1 MNQDL
6 TPQIFTADYLGRP
19 GSRVFYIQARGDF
32 GSQTYL
38 VEKQQVAVLADKLR
52 ELLVMVDP
60 ADTVGAAEPARDP
73 ALALTEPTEPEWRIG
88 MMGLSYEEADERV
101 LILVRP
107 VEEQAPD
114 EEPSLEDEEPSLE
127 DEDEP
132 GVQFHLRRDQV
143 RAFILHALAVVAE
156 GRPLCQ
162 LCGLPIDPEGH
173 ICPASNGHRPIS

>member
-1 MNQDL
+1 MNQDF
-6 TPQIFTADYLGRP
+6 TPDIFTADYLGRP

-32 GSQTYL
+32 GSVTYL

-60 ADTVGAAEPARDP
+60 ADTVAGAEPARDP
-73 ALALTEPTEPEWRIG
+73 ALGLMEPTEPEWRIG
-88 MMGLSYEEADERV
+88 MMGLTYEEAEQRV
-101 LILVRP
+101 LVLVRA

-114 EEPSLEDEEPSLE
+114 EEPVLD
-127 DEDEP
+127 DDADEP

-173 ICPASNGHRPIS
+173 ICPASNGHRPPT

>member
-1 MNQDL
+1 MNEDL
-6 TPQIFTADYLGRP
+6 TPQIFTADYVGRP
-19 GSRVFYIQARGDF
+19 GARVFYIQARGDF
-32 GSQTYL
+32 GSLTYL
-38 VEKQQVAVLADKLR
+38 VEKQQVSVLADKLR

-60 ADTVGAAEPARDP
+60 ADTVAGAEPARDP

-88 MMGLSYEEADERV
+88 MMGLTYEEAQESV
-101 LILVRP
+101 LVLVRP
-107 VEEQAPD
+107 VDEQGED
-114 EEPSLEDEEPSLE
+114 EDPSLEE
-127 DEDEP
+127 DDGP

-173 ICPASNGHRPIS
+173 ICPASNGHRPAS

>member
-6 TPQIFTADYLGRP
+6 TPDIFTADYIGTP
-19 GSRVFYIQARGDF
+19 GARTFYIQARGPF
-32 GSQTYL
+32 GNVTYL

-60 ADTVGAAEPARDP
+60 ADTVAGAEPARDP
-73 ALALTEPTEPEWRIG
+73 ALALAEPTDPEWRIG
-88 MMGLSYEEADERV
+88 MMGLTYEEAEERV
-101 LILVRP
+101 LVLVRS
-107 VEEQAPD
+107 VEEETEG
-114 EEPSLEDEEPSLE
+114 EESALEDP
-127 DEDEP
+127 DDGP

-173 ICPASNGHRPIS
+173 ICPASNGHRPRS